1 MDLQIWVL
9 GVLISSILLIVIS
22 IIKFKLHPFL
32 ALLLSSFYVGALMGM
47 KPLDMITSIEDGI
60 GGTLGFL
67 AAVIGLGTILGK
79 MMEISG
85 AAERIGITLQ
95 QCRWLSPEVIM
106 VLIGMICGITLF
118 VEVGVV
124 LLIPLAF
131 SIAKKTKT
139 SLLMLAIPLCTALM
153 AVHCIVPPHPAALY
167 VTKALG
173 ADIGSVILY
182 GLILGVIAS
191 LVGGPLFLTIIKKEI
206 PFKAVPE
213 QFADLKVRNK
223 DELPSLA
230 TTLFTVL
237 LPIFLML
244 IKTTAELNMD
254 KDTSVYAV
262 LEFIGNP
269 ITAMFIAAFV
279 AYYMLG
285 LRREMKMTDLLSKTE
300 DCFSS
305 IANILLI
312 IGAGGAFNGI
322 LKASGLSD
330 NLANIL
336 SHLDLHPILL
346 AWLVAIILHAAV
358 GSATVAMMGATGIVS
373 PMLGLYPNISPEIIT
388 LAIGSG
394 AIGCTIVTDSLF
406 WLVKQY
412 CGATMTEIFKYYTT
426 ATFIASL
433 VALMGTFLLSNFI

>member
-1 MDLQIWVL
+1 MNLQIWVL

-182 GLILGVIAS
+182 GLIIGVIAS
-191 LVGGPLFLTIIKKEI
+191 LVGGPLFLTIIKKES

-213 QFADLKVRNK
+213 QFSDLKVRNE

-433 VALMGTFLLSNFI
+433 VALMGIFLLSNFI

>member
-1 MDLQIWVL
+1 MDLQIWTL
-9 GVLISSILLIVIS
+9 GVLISSILLIVTS

-182 GLILGVIAS
+182 GLIIGVIAS

-213 QFADLKVRNK
+213 QFSDLKVRNE

>member
-1 MDLQIWVL
+1 MDSQIWVL
-9 GVLISSILLIVIS
+9 GVLITSILLIVIS

-47 KPLDMITSIEDGI
+47 KPLAMISSIEDGI

-95 QCRWLSPEVIM
+95 KCRFLSPDVIM

-167 VTKALG
+167 VTNALG

-182 GLILGVIAS
+182 GLIIGIIAS
-191 LVGGPLFLTIIKKEI
+191 LSGGPIFLRMIKNRI

-213 QFADLKVRNK
+213 QFSDLKVRTEE
-223 DELPSLA
+223 ELPSLGA
-230 TTLFTVL
+230 TLFTVL

-254 KDTSVYAV
+254 KNTSIYTV

-285 LRREMKMTDLLSKTE
+285 LRRDMKMSDLLNKTE
-300 DCFSS
+300 DCFST
-305 IANILLI
+305 IGNILLI
-312 IGAGGAFNGI
+312 
-322 LKASGLSD
+322 
-330 NLANIL
+330 
-336 SHLDLHPILL
+336 PI
-346 AWLVAIILHAAV
+346 
-358 GSATVAMMGATGIVS
+358 
-373 PMLGLYPNISPEIIT
+373 
-388 LAIGSG
+388 
-394 AIGCTIVTDSLF
+394 
-406 WLVKQY
+406 
-412 CGATMTEIFKYYTT
+412 
-426 ATFIASL
+426 
-433 VALMGTFLLSNFI
+433 